1 METPMRRRISPYLM
15 SKAEAEN
22 LVLSATPDA
31 AAAAARLAMLPLA
44 AWNAL
49 PVIRRALDL
58 TRVGEI
64 AAAQRSWVRHHTD
77 WRAPGSSRR
86 PREVSPTQ
94 WEQFR

>member
-1 METPMRRRISPYLM
+1 MRPRISPYLM
-15 SKAEAEN
+15 SKPEAEK
-22 LVLSATPDA
+22 LVLSASPDT

-58 TRVGEI
+58 TRLGEM
-64 AAAQRSWVRHHTD
+64 AAAQRSWVRSHTD
-77 WRAPGSSRR
+77 WRAQGSSRR